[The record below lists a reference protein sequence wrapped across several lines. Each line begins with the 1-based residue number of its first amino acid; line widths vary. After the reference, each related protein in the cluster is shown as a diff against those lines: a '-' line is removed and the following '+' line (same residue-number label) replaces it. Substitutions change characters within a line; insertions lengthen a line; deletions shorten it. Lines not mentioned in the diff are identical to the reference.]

1 MGELLNCLHCQS
13 HSFQRTQPIH
23 SKTFN
28 IIRFPS
34 LDPTYGYIFSSI
46 ECTQFLLD
54 DKKPE
59 SSSIHSIYKVHVCA
73 TIKFKDM
80 SFFLLSELILGSF
93 VMTFGSNGGHV
104 SSRIEISPWLWH
116 RLGDRQPSRYNAN
129 ILKGINCL
137 EKADICTLC
146 DW

>member
-1 MGELLNCLHCQS
+1 MIFVFSSTRCPVLLGYHNRKVSKPPALHVSWVNCLHCQS

-104 SSRIEISPWLWH
+104 SSRIEISP
-116 RLGDRQPSRYNAN
+116 
-129 ILKGINCL
+129 
-137 EKADICTLC
+137 
-146 DW
+146 